1 MAPLAEALGQRG
13 VPAGMSI
20 CLHQTTTAAA
30 GYRKSLEGYARAG
43 IKFVEV
49 IPPLVVVFMSL
60 ALGIAQ
66 LPKSSALIVSVTVG
80 VAAMAWCLL
89 VSQWWRQWV
98 GTLNGVD
105 HVAVERLARRTGLI
119 WGRL

>member
-1 MAPLAEALGQRG
+1 MARFARLERGWQRGRLSALGWSWR
-13 VPAGMSI
+13 SF
-20 CLHQTTTAAA
+20 
-30 GYRKSLEGYARAG
+30 R
-43 IKFVEV
+43 
-49 IPPLVVVFMSL
+49 LVVVFMSL